1 MRFQYRQ
8 EAADLAAS
16 YAHLCQQRSK
26 RATARWRRDPL
37 SFPFFLA
44 LGIAVGW
51 HAIAALSRADNW
63 QSWALA
69 AVALLFVGSRVATW
83 LWLKKGGMNAWREQF
98 AGHYLLVL
106 SPEGLSVQSNGR
118 NRFYSWPQ
126 ILALEETEHY
136 WLLYLRRYVALTVPK
151 TAQPDGFA
159 EAVRSHWE
167 AHAENRGLSLPCEP
181 RGHSLWAGF
190 RRWLGDNLWAGFK
203 LAFWGPVSPA
213 DFRTGTRPLLGLVLL
228 ELAALL
234 SFGYV
239 KSLPDPRFN
248 IYGVTDFGAE
258 LLLFLLSG
266 LAIGAMVVNRS
277 SVPRLWVML
286 LSGLLVVEIPYLA
299 SHAAYS
305 QLGFFSQV
313 SWLPWALWLT
323 AKGWMLLVV
332 FRAVGTLFVQPAPS
346 AWLLVSVFA
355 FFNIVVPGYL
365 PQQSLFYAGYEEEED
380 DPDGPAI
387 DVEDTF
393 YRQPQLLH
401 DALAALQA
409 ERPGVPDLYFVGF
422 AGQADEKVFANEI
435 KYVRE
440 LFDGRFDTRG
450 RSVAL
455 VNSPE
460 TVAHTPLANAHNL
473 EKVLAEVSRRMNPDE
488 DILFLYLT
496 SHGSKTFDLSVSFW
510 PMKLNDLPAARLKE
524 LLDRAGIK
532 NRVVVVSACYS
543 GGFVDALKD
552 DNSLIIAA
560 ARRDRTS
567 FGCGTE
573 SEFTYFGE
581 AYFVDTL
588 SHRTSFVQS
597 FDEAKGIIAA
607 REAKEQKDQDPSEP
621 QLFLGDALRPRL
633 QALEARLNPNPE

>member
-1 MRFQYRQ
+1 MRFQYRL
-8 EAADLAAS
+8 EAADFVACD
-16 YAHLCQQRSK
+16 AHIRRRMLDRAKEIRRRS
-26 RATARWRRDPL
+26 WRHFPL
-37 SFPFFLA
+37 HVA
-44 LGIAVGW
+44 LGIVLGW
-51 HAIAALSRADNW
+51 SGMFLLSAMEVW
-63 QSWALA
+63 QRWALA
-69 AVALLFVGSRVATW
+69 ATALLFFGSAIAVWFWRR
-83 LWLKKGGMNAWREQF
+83 KGGMIAWLSNF
-98 AGHYLLVL
+98 AGDYVVVL
-106 SPEGLSVQSNGR
+106 TPEGLSFQALGR
-118 NRFYSWPQ
+118 SGFYAWPH
-126 ILALEETEHY
+126 ILALEETGQY
-136 WLLYLRRYVALTVPK
+136 WLLYLRRGAAVPVPK
-151 TAQPDGFA
+151 SVQPDGFA

-167 AHAENRGLSLPCEP
+167 AHAENRGLSLPSEP
-181 RGHSLWAGF
+181 RGHSLWTGF
-190 RRWLGDNLWAGFK
+190 RHWLGDNLWAGFK

-213 DFRTGTRPLLGLVLL
+213 DFRTGTRPLLGLVAL

-473 EKVLAEVSRRMNPDE
+473 ERVLADPGPGIVVFGPMNPPTRT
-488 DILFLYLT
+488 LT
-496 SHGSKTFDLSVSFW
+496 EGHGGSGTAS
-510 PMKLNDLPAARLKE
+510 
-524 LLDRAGIK
+524 RA
-532 NRVVVVSACYS
+532 
-543 GGFVDALKD
+543 
-552 DNSLIIAA
+552 
-560 ARRDRTS
+560 
-567 FGCGTE
+567 
-573 SEFTYFGE
+573 
-581 AYFVDTL
+581 
-588 SHRTSFVQS
+588 
-597 FDEAKGIIAA
+597 
-607 REAKEQKDQDPSEP
+607 
-621 QLFLGDALRPRL
+621 
-633 QALEARLNPNPE
+633 